1 MEILQNSFVKEDEVS
16 NFLQFVNR
24 KTEKLKKIIK
34 NTIFSINNY
43 KKGEMFSNNDANIC
57 ISRLNDLYIKIAS
70 DLEVIEPLTT
80 ISFDIHPHI
89 SKIQKWS
96 DLLLKIISVYGTHS
110 FDDLL
115 NLFFGNDTSLYI
127 PSDNILSEKY
137 NLLSEYFHPIGY
149 KVVPWQESRAYPDT
163 TADSNPYCNN
173 KQHDT
178 KYHMET
184 FPHLECFDYEETVP
198 ITNSEFW
205 KKIYGMRVILHNKD
219 AKKTIIITGVLDEVP
234 TYIIECNRYIQ
245 ERVVE
250 LRKHATFTDHMI
262 DVLTLKQYL
271 TCGQRDLKTW
281 FFTIETN
288 VSTNIKHKRI
298 EKLIKE
304 FYDMDILSQRTM
316 ILHLLLYDDADCEM
330 KYIAYL
336 LYDLLALSQEDSTD
350 SSKQKM
356 IYSSF
361 SWKLQTLFKNA
372 MRQTIQFNQDMMTRV
387 ITPTISLEQQIF
399 LLRAP
404 ECVKQRAM
412 AKLKEIK
419 GKPDDNGSKAKQYLE
434 GLLKIPFNIIRKES
448 ILTKVSAIN
457 TSFFKLRKEIEES
470 WKPLSIPWTVKAKYT
485 NREIQ
490 QSMSIVKTHVSSHL
504 KTASLAKVETLK
516 RNALQEILRAI
527 ESSYTNS
534 MITKKPLSKE
544 KNLGN
549 HQKPN
554 PINELIRQKK
564 EVMVKYIQSWIEK
577 SSTDQE
583 YDLFVYQTILENST
597 YAMMYKHIS
606 SIETMLA
613 HVNQD
618 IHNVMESLHDS
629 IYGHNDAKNQVMK
642 IIGQW
647 MNGEPTGYC
656 FGFEGSPGIGKTSL
670 AKRGLAQCLKNA
682 DGSPRPFAFIALG
695 GSCNGSFLEGHGYT
709 YMNSTWGKIC
719 DILMETQCM
728 NPIIYIDELDKVSN
742 TDQGREIIGIL
753 MHLIDSTQN
762 DNFQDKYFNGIPLNM
777 SNALFVFSYN
787 DPDKIDRILLDRIHR
802 IKFDHLSTAD
812 KLVIAQKYILPE
824 ICEKMGFVNSVV
836 MKEETIE
843 YIIDQY
849 TCESGVRKLKE
860 IIFDIYGEINLEMLK
875 TTESHGSNAEIE
887 PIVYEITKEIIAQKY
902 LKKQKKIVKTT
913 VVDHASVGIM
923 NGLWANHL
931 GNGGILPIEAA
942 YFPSAT
948 FLDLKLTG
956 LQGDVM
962 KESMNVAKTLAW
974 QLLDDTT
981 KHALIQRF
989 DETRSQGL
997 HIHCPDGAISKDGP
1011 SAGGAITVA
1020 LYSLFTEKQI
1030 DPLMAMT
1037 GEIDLRGKITAI
1049 GGLDNKLIGGIAA
1062 GVKTFLFP
1070 RANLDEYNAF
1080 LEKHGNNDIIRSSG
1094 IQYIPVDTIS
1104 EVLEIMF
1111 QK

>member
-1 MEILQNSFVKEDEVS
+1 MEILQNSFVKEDEIS
-16 NFLQFVNR
+16 NFLQFVIR

-43 KKGEMFSNNDANIC
+43 KKSEMFSNNDANIC
-57 ISRLNDLYIKIAS
+57 ISKLNDLYIKITSEMA
-70 DLEVIEPLTT
+70 LTEPLTLN
-80 ISFDIHPHI
+80 IHPHI
-89 SKIQKWS
+89 SKIQEWS

-110 FDDLL
+110 FDDVL
-115 NLFFGNDTSLYI
+115 NLFIGNDASLYV
-127 PSDNILSEKY
+127 PSDKIMSEKY

-149 KVVPWQESRAYPDT
+149 KVVPWQEIRAEH
-163 TADSNPYCNN
+163 DSNPYCNN
-173 KQHDT
+173 KQHDR
-178 KYHMET
+178 KYHIET
-184 FPHLECFDYEETVP
+184 FPHLECFDYEETAP
-198 ITNSEFW
+198 ITQSEFW
-205 KKIYGMRVILHNKD
+205 KKIHGMRVILHNKD
-219 AKKTIIITGVLDEVP
+219 TKKTIIITGILDEVP
-234 TYIIECNRYIQ
+234 LYIIDCNRYIQ

-250 LRKHATFTDHMI
+250 LRKHATFTDSMI
-262 DVLTLKQYL
+262 DILTLKQYL
-271 TCGQRDLKTW
+271 TSGTRDLKTW
-281 FFTIETN
+281 FFSIETN
-288 VSTNIKHKRI
+288 VTTNIKHKRI

-316 ILHLLLYDDADCEM
+316 ILQLLLYDDADCEI

-336 LYDLLALSQEDSTD
+336 LYDLLALSQEDSID
-350 SSKQKM
+350 SPKQKM

-361 SWKLQTLFKNA
+361 SWKLQTLFKDA
-372 MRQTIQFNQDMMTRV
+372 MRQTIQFNQDMTIRV

-448 ILTKVSAIN
+448 ILTKVSTIN

-470 WKPLSIPWTVKAKYT
+470 WKTLSIPWTVKAKYT

-490 QSMSIVKTHVSSHL
+490 QSMTIVKTHVSSHL
-504 KTASLAKVETLK
+504 KSASLNKIETLK

-527 ESSYTNS
+527 ETSHTNS
-534 MITKKPLSKE
+534 IIAKKPLTKE

-549 HQKPN
+549 HQKSN

-564 EVMVKYIQSWIEK
+564 DVMLKYIQSWIEK

-875 TTESHGSNAEIE
+875 TTDPTMSSSSES
-887 PIVYEITKEIIAQKY
+887 IVYEITKKIIEEKY
-902 LKKQKKIVKTT
+902 LKKHKKILKTT
-913 VVDHASVGIM
+913 VVENASIGIM

-1011 SAGGAITVA
+1011 SAGAAITVA

-1030 DPLMAMT
+1030 DPLTAMT
-1037 GEIDLRGKITAI
+1037 GEIDLCGKITAI
-1049 GGLDNKLIGGIAA
+1049 GGLENKLIGGIAA

-1070 RANLDEYNAF
+1070 RANVHEYDEF
-1080 LEKHGNNDIIRSSG
+1080 LEKHRSNDIVHNSG

>member
-1 MEILQNSFVKEDEVS
+1 MEILQNSFGETA

-43 KKGEMFSNNDANIC
+43 KKNELFSNNDANLC
-57 ISRLNDLYIKIAS
+57 ISRLNELYIKITSELA
-70 DLEVIEPLTT
+70 VTEPLTLN
-80 ISFDIHPHI
+80 IRPHI
-89 SKIQKWS
+89 SKIQEWS

-110 FDDLL
+110 FDDVL
-115 NLFFGNDTSLYI
+115 NLFFGNDASLYV
-127 PSDNILSEKY
+127 PSDKILSEKY

-149 KVVPWQESRAYPDT
+149 KVVPWQEMHTDPDT
-163 TADSNPYCNN
+163 TPYCNN
-173 KQHDT
+173 KRHDT
-178 KYHMET
+178 KYNVET
-184 FPHLECFDYEETVP
+184 FPHLECFDYVETAP
-198 ITNSEFW
+198 ITHSEFW
-205 KKIYGMRVILHNKD
+205 KKIYGIRVILHNID
-219 AKKTIIITGVLDEVP
+219 AKKTIIITGILDEVP
-234 TYIIECNRYIQ
+234 MYINNGNAYIQ
-245 ERVVE
+245 ERAND
-250 LRKHATFTDHMI
+250 LREHANLTDHMM
-262 DVLTLKQYL
+262 DVVTLKQYL
-271 TCGQRDLKTW
+271 IDGTGDIKTW
-281 FFTIETN
+281 FFSIETN
-288 VSTNIKHKRI
+288 ITTNIKHKRI

-316 ILHLLLYDDADCEM
+316 ILHLLLYDDANCEM

-336 LYDLLALSQEDSTD
+336 LYDLLALSQEDSND
-350 SSKQKM
+350 SPKQKM

-361 SWKLQTLFKNA
+361 SWKMQTLFKSA
-372 MRQTIQFNQDMMTRV
+372 MRQTIQFNQDMMSQV
-387 ITPTISLEQQIF
+387 ITPTVSLEQQIF

-434 GLLKIPFNIIRKES
+434 GLLKIPFHVIRKEA
-448 ILTKVSAIN
+448 ILTKVSTIN

-470 WKPLSIPWTVKAKYT
+470 WKTLSIPLTIKTKYT

-490 QSMSIVKTHVSSHL
+490 QSITTVKTHMSSHL
-504 KTASLAKVETLK
+504 KTTSLNKIETLK

-527 ESSYTNS
+527 ETSHTNS
-534 MITKKPLSKE
+534 MMTKKHLSKE

-549 HQKPN
+549 HQKSN

-564 EVMVKYIQSWIEK
+564 GVMIKYIQSWIEK
-577 SSTDQE
+577 SSIDQE

-597 YAMMYKHIS
+597 YAMMYKQIS
-606 SIETMLA
+606 SIETMLVN
-613 HVNQD
+613 VNQD
-618 IHNVMESLHDS
+618 IQNVMESLHDS
-629 IYGHNDAKNQVMK
+629 IYGHNVAKNQVMK

-812 KLVIAQKYILPE
+812 KLVITQKYILPE
-824 ICEKMGFVNSVV
+824 ICEKMGFVNSVI

-875 TTESHGSNAEIE
+875 TTTSNTNICVSDHIE
-887 PIVYEITKEIIAQKY
+887 PAVYEITKEIIAEKY

-913 VVDHASVGIM
+913 VVDNASVGIM

-981 KHALIQRF
+981 KHTLIQRF

-1011 SAGGAITVA
+1011 SAGAAITVA

-1030 DPLMAMT
+1030 NPLTAMT

-1049 GGLDNKLIGGIAA
+1049 GGLENKLIGGIAA

-1070 RANLDEYNAF
+1070 RANVHDYDAF
-1080 LEKHGNNDIIRSSG
+1080 LEKYRNNDILLISG

>member
-1 MEILQNSFVKEDEVS
+1 MEILQNSFDETA

-43 KKGEMFSNNDANIC
+43 KKSEMFSNNDANLC
-57 ISRLNDLYIKIAS
+57 ISRLNELYIKINSKMA
-70 DLEVIEPLTT
+70 VTEPLMPN
-80 ISFDIHPHI
+80 IHPYI
-89 SKIQKWS
+89 SKIQEWS

-115 NLFFGNDTSLYI
+115 NLFFGNDTSLYL
-127 PSDNILSEKY
+127 PSDKILSEKY

-149 KVVPWQESRAYPDT
+149 KVVPWQEMRTNPD
-163 TADSNPYCNN
+163 ANPDAHSFCNN
-173 KQHDT
+173 KQHDA
-178 KYHMET
+178 KYRIET
-184 FPHLECFDYEETVP
+184 FPHLECFDYAETAP
-198 ITNSEFW
+198 ITHSEFW
-205 KKIYGMRVILHNKD
+205 KKIYGIRVILHNID
-219 AKKTIIITGVLDEVP
+219 AKKTIIITGILDEVP
-234 TYIIECNRYIQ
+234 MYIIACNGYIQ
-245 ERVVE
+245 ERVLE
-250 LRKHATFTDHMI
+250 LRKHANFTDHTI
-262 DVLTLKQYL
+262 DIVTLKQYL
-271 TCGQRDLKTW
+271 TDGTGDLKTW
-281 FFTIETN
+281 FFSIDTN
-288 VSTNIKHKRI
+288 ITTNIKHKRI
-298 EKLIKE
+298 EQLIKE

-316 ILHLLLYDDADCEM
+316 ILHLLLYNDGDNEM

-336 LYDLLALSQEDSTD
+336 LYDLLALSQEDSND
-350 SSKQKM
+350 SPKQKM

-361 SWKLQTLFKNA
+361 SWKMQTLFKNA
-372 MRQTIQFNQDMMTRV
+372 MRQTIQFNQDMMSQV
-387 ITPTISLEQQIF
+387 ITPTVSLEQQIF

-434 GLLKIPFNIIRKES
+434 GLLKIPFHVIRKET

-457 TSFFKLRKEIEES
+457 SSFFHVRKAIEES
-470 WKPLSIPWTVKAKYT
+470 WKTLSIPLTIKAKYT

-490 QSMSIVKTHVSSHL
+490 QSMTIVKKHVSSHL
-504 KTASLAKVETLK
+504 KTTSLTKIVTLK

-527 ESSYTNS
+527 ETSHTNS
-534 MITKKPLSKE
+534 MITKKPLSKD

-549 HQKPN
+549 HQKSN

-564 EVMVKYIQSWIEK
+564 EVMIKYIQTWIEK

-606 SIETMLA
+606 SIDTMLVN
-613 HVNQD
+613 VNQD
-618 IHNVMESLHDS
+618 IQNVMGSLHDS

-875 TTESHGSNAEIE
+875 TSGSDACMVCE
-887 PIVYEITKEIIAQKY
+887 VYEITKEIIAEKY

-913 VVDHASVGIM
+913 VVNHASVGIM

-974 QLLDDTT
+974 QLLDDTA
-981 KHALIQRF
+981 KHELIQRF

-1011 SAGGAITVA
+1011 SAGAAITVA

-1030 DPLMAMT
+1030 DPFIAMT

-1049 GGLDNKLIGGIAA
+1049 GGLENKLIGGIAA

-1070 RANLDEYNAF
+1070 RANVHDYHAF
-1080 LEKHGNNDIIRSSG
+1080 LEKHSNNDIVHSSG
-1094 IQYIPVDTIS
+1094 IKYIPVDSIS